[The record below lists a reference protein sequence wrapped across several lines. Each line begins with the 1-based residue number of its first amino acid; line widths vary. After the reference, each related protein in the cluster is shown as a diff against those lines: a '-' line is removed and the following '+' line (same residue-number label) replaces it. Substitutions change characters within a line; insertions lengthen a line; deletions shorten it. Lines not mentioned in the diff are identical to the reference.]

1 MTAQDEV
8 ETLSPLE
15 RRLLLALKGGPGRPE
30 DAVSKGG
37 FEQMVEVMNAASWL
51 RSKGYLK
58 MHEDRIEWFELG
70 EEGKGYVDS
79 KLPETRLVKL
89 LEASNGKVPMK
100 AIRDAFPKDVATAA
114 VGVLVEFGARI
125 RDGVLQTDDLAKL
138 KNEIACNQETLEK
151 VGRGERDADPKVIA
165 RMVHRGK
172 LLKKR
177 ERFERMLELTERGL
191 EAAGKVVLKEEVSQ
205 LTPELII
212 TGKYREVEFRRYDV
226 RRFAPSVHG
235 AKRHPM
241 MQIADEVREAFMQ
254 MGFTEIDDDIIQP
267 AFWNMDALFVPQDHP
282 ARDIQDSF
290 YVDIPPAK
298 LDDDDVARIEK
309 AHLGKGYGTRG
320 WGERW
325 SREEAS
331 RFMLRTHTTVATI
344 RHLAKRVS
352 EGDDAVRAFTIG
364 RCYRRDPFDPT
375 HLSEFTQVDGIV
387 MEEGA
392 NLKMLIGTLQEF
404 FRRIGIPAIRVKP
417 GYFPFTEP
425 SLEVLLKFGD
435 GWMEGVGAGIFRPE
449 VTEPWGI
456 KHPVLA
462 WGAGLERMAMTRYGI
477 DDIRRIYLSDIQ
489 WLRERKL
496 V

>member
-1 MTAQDEV
+1 MPDQDDTG
-8 ETLSPLE
+8 TLSPLE
-15 RRLLLALKGGPGRPE
+15 RRLLLALKDGPGRPE
-30 DAVSKGG
+30 DVAAKGG
-37 FEQMVEVMNAASWL
+37 FEHLVEVMNAASWL

-58 MHEDRIEWFELG
+58 IHEERIEWFELG
-70 EEGKGYVDS
+70 DEGKGYIS
-79 KLPETRLVKL
+79 SQLPETKLIKL
-89 LEASNGKVPMK
+89 LESSKGKVAMK
-100 AIRDAFPKDVATAA
+100 DIRAAFSKDIASAA

-125 RDGVLQTDDLAKL
+125 ADGNLQTDDLANL
-138 KNEIACNQETLEK
+138 KAEVQRNQETLERIEK
-151 VGRGERDADPKVIA
+151 GDRHVDSKVIE
-165 RMVHRGK
+165 RMIHRGK
-172 LLKKR
+172 ILKKR
-177 ERFERMLELTERGL
+177 ERFERMLELTDKGREV
-191 EAAGKVVLKEEVSQ
+191 AGRVVLKEEVSQ

-212 TGKYREVEFRRYDV
+212 TGKYKDLEFRRYDV
-226 RRFAPSVHG
+226 QRFAPSVYG

-241 MQIADEVREAFMQ
+241 MQIADEVRLAFMQ
-254 MGFTEIDDDIIQP
+254 MGFTEIDDDIIQS

-290 YVDIPPAK
+290 YVNIAPAE
-298 LDDDDVARIEK
+298 LDDDDVIKIKNAHTGK
-309 AHLGKGYGTRG
+309 ACATKG
-320 WGERW
+320 WGARW
-325 SREEAS
+325 SKEEAA

-344 RHLAKRVS
+344 RHLAKRVR
-352 EGDDAVRAFTIG
+352 EDEEAVRAFIIG

-392 NLKMLIGTLQEF
+392 NLKMLIGTLKEF
-404 FRRIGIPAIRVKP
+404 FRRIGISEIRVKP

-456 KHPVLA
+456 EHPVLA
-462 WGAGLERMAMTRYGI
+462 WGAGLERMAMARYGI